1 MRGSQAE
8 ALLALQRLAA
18 ALWSAELL
26 DGARTTALRVV
37 DPSSLRVTAPDDVL
51 QQQLA
56 LARAQT
62 FVQLARD
69 TVRRIEAQVADS
81 ARLCSVQHAWLFTS
95 ARGCQQR
102 AAKANAAP
110 GQEVETVDFSDELV
124 GYVQVR
130 TGRPGHQR
138 GEAGLTF
145 RLA

>member
-1 MRGSQAE
+1 VGSQAE

-18 ALWSAELL
+18 ALWGAELL

-37 DPSSLRVTAPDDVL
+37 DPAALQVTAPDDVL
-51 QQQLA
+51 QQQLS

-81 ARLCSVQHAWLFTS
+81 VRLCSAQQAWLTS
-95 ARGCQQR
+95 ARGRQQR
-102 AAKANAAP
+102 AAKTNAAP

-130 TGRPGHQR
+130 AGATGARR
-138 GEAGLTF
+138 GEASLTS
-145 RLA
+145 A